1 MQILHY
7 IKLKLNVQLLNYN
20 LFKNH
25 LNAILDYQN

>member
-20 LFKNH
+20 LLINH